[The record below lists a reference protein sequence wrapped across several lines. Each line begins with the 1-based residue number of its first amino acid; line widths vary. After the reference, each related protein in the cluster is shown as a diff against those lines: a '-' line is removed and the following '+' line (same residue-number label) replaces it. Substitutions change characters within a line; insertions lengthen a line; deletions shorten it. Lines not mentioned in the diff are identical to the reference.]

1 MKASWLIPLTFALA
15 PVVIPATASAVN
27 IYPIDR
33 ATMLTGGKFD
43 FKVEFDK
50 QVDPAQVSIKINGK
64 AYQQVWN
71 QKSEFIKDEDGQ
83 NASSLVIKNVDIATP
98 GDYKVEVS
106 AGDEKGTVS
115 WNVYQTP
122 EKRQAK
128 NVILFI
134 GDGLSVAHRTAARVM
149 SKGITEGKANGRL
162 AIDDL
167 TNMAFIGTSS
177 TDSIAAD
184 SANTMSAYMTGH
196 KSGVNALGVYVSR
209 AKDSLNHP
217 KQETLGE
224 LIKRTTRMSVGI
236 VSDAE
241 LEDATPAAV
250 LSHTRRR
257 ADKAEIVSMFYD
269 VKPDVLLGGGSAYF
283 LPETT
288 PGSKRKDNQN
298 YVERFQQAGY
308 QLVTNAEQLKKQGS
322 GADKLLGLF
331 HTGNMDDVLDRRFL
345 KNDVTK
351 KFPDQ
356 PDLTDMTQ
364 TALDVL
370 SKNQDGFF
378 LMVES
383 ALIDKASHPLDW
395 ERAAYNTIMLDQSV
409 AIAKKFAETHPD
421 TLIIVTGDHT
431 HGISIVGTVDD
442 DKPGDDMR
450 EKVGVYETAGYPN
463 YQDKDG
469 DGYPDRVDVSKRLAV
484 FFNNFP
490 DHYETFRPK
499 LDERFVPAIQ
509 NEKGEYIAN
518 AIYKDIPGAVLR
530 TGNIP
535 RNTDTGVHSVDDMIV
550 QASGPGAERIHGYMD
565 NTELFR
571 VIVDSLSLGHGKQG

>member
-1 MKASWLIPLTFALA
+1 MKASWLIPLTFALV

-64 AYQQVWN
+64 SYQQVWD
-71 QKSEFIKDEDGQ
+71 QKSEFIKDEDGL
-83 NASSLVIKNVDIATP
+83 NASSLVIKNVDITTP

-106 AGDEKGTVS
+106 AGDEKGSVS

-224 LIKRTTRMSVGI
+224 LIKRTTGMSVGI

-308 QLVTNAEQLKKQGS
+308 QLVTNADELKKQGS

-331 HTGNMDDVLDRRFL
+331 HTGNMDDVLD
-345 KNDVTK
+345 
-351 KFPDQ
+351 
-356 PDLTDMTQ
+356 
-364 TALDVL
+364 
-370 SKNQDGFF
+370 
-378 LMVES
+378 
-383 ALIDKASHPLDW
+383 
-395 ERAAYNTIMLDQSV
+395 
-409 AIAKKFAETHPD
+409 
-421 TLIIVTGDHT
+421 
-431 HGISIVGTVDD
+431 
-442 DKPGDDMR
+442 
-450 EKVGVYETAGYPN
+450 
-463 YQDKDG
+463 
-469 DGYPDRVDVSKRLAV
+469 
-484 FFNNFP
+484 
-490 DHYETFRPK
+490 
-499 LDERFVPAIQ
+499 
-509 NEKGEYIAN
+509 
-518 AIYKDIPGAVLR
+518 
-530 TGNIP
+530 
-535 RNTDTGVHSVDDMIV
+535 
-550 QASGPGAERIHGYMD
+550 
-565 NTELFR
+565 
-571 VIVDSLSLGHGKQG
+571 

>member
-1 MKASWLIPLTFALA
+1 MKARWLLPITFALT
-15 PVVIPATASAVN
+15 PAFFAGLAAAQT

-43 FKVEFDK
+43 FKVEFDE
-50 QVDPAQVSIKINGK
+50 VVNPESIHILINGK
-64 AYQQVWN
+64 DYKKVWN
-71 QKSEFIKDEDGQ
+71 QTEEFIKNEDGK
-83 NASSLVIKNVDIATP
+83 NVSSLVVKNVDLSIP
-98 GDYKVEVS
+98 GDYKIEVS
-106 AGDEKGTVS
+106 AGDKKSSVN

-134 GDGLSVAHRTAARVM
+134 GDGLSVAHRTGARIL
-149 SKGITEGKANGRL
+149 SKGISEGKADGRL
-162 AIDDL
+162 AMDDL
-167 TNMAFIGTSS
+167 SNMAFIGTSS

-209 AKDSLNHP
+209 AENSLNHP

-224 LIKRTTRMSVGI
+224 LIKRTTNMSVGI
-236 VSDAE
+236 VSDSE

-250 LSHTRRR
+250 VSHTRRR
-257 ADKAEIVSMFYD
+257 ADKAEIVGMFYD
-269 VKPDVLLGGGSAYF
+269 VKPDVMLGGGSAYF
-283 LPETT
+283 LPSTT
-288 PGSKRKDNQN
+288 PGSKRKDDIN
-298 YVERFQQAGY
+298 YVERFKQDGY
-308 QLVTNAEQLKKQGS
+308 QLVTDATALKRDGAK
-322 GADKLLGLF
+322 ADKLLGLF

-351 KFPDQ
+351 KFPNQ
-356 PDLTDMTQ
+356 PDLTEMTQ
-364 TALDVL
+364 AALDVL
-370 SKNQDGFF
+370 SKNDNGFF

-395 ERAAYNTIMLDQSV
+395 ERAIYNTIMLDQSV

-421 TLIIVTGDHT
+421 TMIIVTGDHT
-431 HGISIVGTVDD
+431 HGISIIGTVDD
-442 DKPGDDMR
+442 DKPGTEMR

-463 YQDKDG
+463 YQDANG
-469 DGYPDRVDVSKRLAV
+469 DGYPDKVDVSKRLAV

-490 DHYETFRPK
+490 DYYETFRPK
-499 LDERFVPAIQ
+499 LDGRFVPAIQ

-518 AIYKDIPGAVLR
+518 AAYKDIPGAVLR
-530 TGNIP
+530 SGNLP
-535 RNTDTGVHSVDDMIV
+535 RSADTGVHSIDDMVV
-550 QASGPGAERIHGYMD
+550 QASGPGSERIRGYMD
-565 NTELFR
+565 NTEIFR
-571 VIVDSLSLGHGKQG
+571 VIVDALSLGHSK